1 MNPKL
6 DKSTMFGHYVQLIG
20 LVVILIISIIDYL
33 VVIDLSLSILYL
45 LPISFVSWHGKRWF
59 SLILVLVSTVGWLI
73 AESAAKTDLHPFLLL
88 WNTVVRF
95 IVFFT
100 IAYLFSSLKQA
111 YEKEKTLAQIDGL
124 TGIANRRFFIELL
137 KQESKRSHRYG
148 RCLTLAY
155 FDLDNFKQINDR
167 LGHNAGDKLL
177 KLVAQT
183 IKKEIRATD
192 TIARLGGDEFALL
205 LIETSYEQ
213 GQIILP
219 RLQQKLMTAIQNSPT
234 VSLSIGAVT
243 FLTIPDSVDE
253 MLEKADILMYKVKK
267 NGKNNIEYQL
277 FN

>member
-1 MNPKL
+1 
-6 DKSTMFGHYVQLIG
+6 
-20 LVVILIISIIDYL
+20 L

-45 LPISFVSWHGKRWF
+45 LPISFVSWYGKRWF
-59 SLILVLVSTVGWLI
+59 SLLLVLVSTVGWLI

-88 WNTVVRF
+88 WNTTVRF
-95 IVFFT
+95 IVFLT

-124 TGIANRRFFIELL
+124 TGIANRSFFLELL
-137 KQESKRSHRYG
+137 KQESKRSHRYS

-219 RLQQKLMTAIQNSPT
+219 RLQQKLMTAIQNSPN